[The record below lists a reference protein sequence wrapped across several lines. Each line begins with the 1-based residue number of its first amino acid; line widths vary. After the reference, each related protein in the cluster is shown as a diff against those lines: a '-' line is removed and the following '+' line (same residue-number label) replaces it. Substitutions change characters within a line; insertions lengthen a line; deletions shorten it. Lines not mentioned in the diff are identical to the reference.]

1 MTNTHL
7 YSAEKN
13 RNTERQSTVFT
24 KTYDEG
30 EQTMIDTNEFVT
42 LEKPEGLT
50 LTKYT
55 GNSENVVIPDGIVI
69 IGREAFSECKN
80 IKTVTIP
87 SSVKT
92 ISEKAFMNIESL
104 EEVVFSEGLEIIENR
119 AFFGCKKLRKA
130 DLPNSLKRMD
140 FAVFYFCEKLEKIE
154 FGKKL
159 KRLEANITHRC
170 NSIQK
175 MVIPE
180 HIQKV
185 DDVNGMN
192 GLTSLIIESDLPK
205 NKKVYII
212 DCENLTEIVFK
223 KGFANLKG
231 INVVCCPKAEYV
243 TVGDKTYPVVVKNR
257 VGTLVLEEDKPTI
270 PFSNEPVDFA
280 YNEENEQFECDF
292 KGIIF
297 AIDHEPDENDKNN
310 VRLFAQNYAARL
322 DKIVK
327 FMLPDL
333 KEVYGKVTAK
343 DVKAKLGK
351 PTINLS
357 RYTVTY
363 LEQAFDGDHI
373 FEFEFMDDE
382 FDDLENFVID
392 G

>member
-1 MTNTHL
+1 
-7 YSAEKN
+7 
-13 RNTERQSTVFT
+13 
-24 KTYDEG
+24 
-30 EQTMIDTNEFVT
+30 MIDANEFVT

-69 IGREAFSECKN
+69 IGREAFFECKN

-92 ISEKAFMNIESL
+92 ISAKAFMNNESL
-104 EEVVFSEGLEIIENR
+104 EEVVFSEGLEIIENQ

-130 DLPNSLKRMD
+130 DLPNSLKIMD

-159 KRLEANITHRC
+159 KKLEANITHRC

-185 DDVNGMN
+185 DDVNGMG
-192 GLTSLIIESDLPK
+192 GLESLIFESDLPK

-212 DCENLTEIVFK
+212 DCENLTEIIFK

-243 TVGDKTYPVVVKNR
+243 TVGDKTYPILVKKN
-257 VGTLVLEEDKPTI
+257 VGTLVLEEDKPKT
-270 PFSNEPVDFA
+270 PLSNEPVNYI
-280 YNEENEQFECDF
+280 YNEKYEQFECDF
-292 KGIIF
+292 KGINF
-297 AIDHEPDENDKNN
+297 VLDHEPDEHDKNN
-310 VRLFAQNYAARL
+310 VRLFAESYAAHL

-343 DVKAKLGK
+343 DAKAKLGK
-351 PTINLS
+351 PTIDLS
-357 RYTVTY
+357 KYTVTY
-363 LEQAFDGDHI
+363 LEQSFDGDHI